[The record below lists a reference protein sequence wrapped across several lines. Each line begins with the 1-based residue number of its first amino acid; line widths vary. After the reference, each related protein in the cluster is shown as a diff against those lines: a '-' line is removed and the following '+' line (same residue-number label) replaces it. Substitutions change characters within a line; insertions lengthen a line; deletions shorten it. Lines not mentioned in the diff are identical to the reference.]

1 MTGTTHHFLT
11 GQLDAYSES
20 WQHDHA
26 DALACWEMEARLE
39 IALALFH
46 VIRRID
52 HEMSQQVEAHRLSWD
67 PPTVDRLLHFYRT
80 WEAPAPRIVARIA
93 DLQSKGFVVRGAEE
107 FRRATLEA
115 RGTLNIS
122 LDRLEHSAQQA
133 REGKLRPLGEVR
145 NELRRQ
151 SDARR

>member
-1 MTGTTHHFLT
+1 MTRTTHHFLT

-26 DALACWEMEARLE
+26 DALACWELEARLE

-52 HEMSQQVEAHRLSWD
+52 QEMAQQVEARRLNWD
-67 PPTVDRLLHFYRT
+67 ASTVDQLLNFYRT
-80 WEAPAPRIVARIA
+80 WEAPSAQIVARIA
-93 DLQSKGFVVRGAEE
+93 ELESKGFAVRGAEE
-107 FRRATLEA
+107 FRRAALEA
-115 RGTLNIS
+115 RSTLNIS

-145 NELRRQ
+145 DELRRQ